1 MKNNCYKD
9 KNIIHIEY
17 DIDLDDY
24 LFLVCLIRCVR
35 DGSISFSELNKFVSE
50 EVMK

>member
-1 MKNNCYKD
+1 MKTNCYKD
-9 KNIIHIEY
+9 KNIIHIEF
-17 DIDLDDY
+17 DVDLDDY
-24 LFLVCLIRCVR
+24 LFLVCFIRGVR

>member
-9 KNIIHIEY
+9 KNKIHIEF

-24 LFLVCLIRCVR
+24 LFLVCFIRGVR
-35 DGSISFSELNKFVSE
+35 DGSISVSELNKLISE

>member
-1 MKNNCYKD
+1 MKNNCYQD
-9 KNIIHIEY
+9 KNKIHIEF

-24 LFLVCLIRCVR
+24 LFLVCFIRGIR
-35 DGSISFSELNKFVSE
+35 NGSITVEDINNFNNP

>member
-1 MKNNCYKD
+1 MKNNCCKD
-9 KNIIHIEY
+9 KNKIHIEF

-24 LFLVCLIRCVR
+24 LFLVCFIRGVR
-35 DGSISFSELNKFVSE
+35 DGSISVSELNKLISE